1 MEDALMNPDA
11 PATTPDPPAA
21 SGPGVAVESAAA
33 ADFAADSTPVPLWNI
48 ERELSRQ
55 LSPGGQ
61 GAEQAVHRARMSNL
75 MIFCDSEARA
85 AQAAA
90 QIPAIIAVHPAR
102 VLLLLGES
110 EGKKGARDRVDAW
123 VRTWCHRGSG
133 GQQICTE
140 LISLRASGP
149 GVGRLPFCVREL
161 LLGDLPTNLW
171 WAASQPPGFGG
182 NMLFDLSERVEQIV
196 YDSIGWLEP
205 ARAVAATAAWLTKFE
220 RGSGIGRRRVASD
233 LNWRRLKYWR
243 RLLGQALAPASA
255 PGALESITE
264 VLVEHGPHAVV
275 QAWELVSWLA
285 ARLDWRVQTGRV
297 QVGVEIDWEV
307 VAPHGPLRVRI
318 VRLPEG
324 PSVVRRLRIA
334 CTLGGRVGALNVVDQ
349 DGQHLAVLPEGTD
362 AAPRTVLVKTEG
374 LADLAGRQLADREFD
389 PVFHDAME
397 VARTLA
403 QSVLQ

>member
-1 MEDALMNPDA
+1 MDPDVA
-11 PATTPDPPAA
+11 AAGPMVPVASPEPPA
-21 SGPGVAVESAAA
+21 
-33 ADFAADSTPVPLWNI
+33 FAADSTPVSLWNI
-48 ERELSRQ
+48 ERELNRQ
-55 LSPGGQ
+55 LPTGGPDAQ
-61 GAEQAVHRARMSNL
+61 HAVHRARMSNL

-85 AQAAA
+85 AQVAAE
-90 QIPAIIAVHPAR
+90 IPAIIAMHPAR
-102 VLLLLGES
+102 VILLLGEPD
-110 EGKKGARDRVDAW
+110 GKKDVADRVDAW
-123 VRTWCHRGSG
+123 VRTWHHQSSG

-140 LISLRASGP
+140 LITLRASGS
-149 GVGRLPFCVREL
+149 GVSRLPFCVREL

-182 NMLFDLSERVEQIV
+182 NVLFDLSEHVEQIV

-285 ARLDWRVQTGRV
+285 ARLGWQVQKGRV
-297 QVGVEIDWEV
+297 EVGVELDWDV

-318 VRLPEG
+318 ARLPEG

-334 CTLGGRVGALNVVDQ
+334 CTIGGKVGALNVVDQ
-349 DGQHLAVLPEGTD
+349 DGQHLAVFLEGMD
-362 AAPRTVLVKTEG
+362 AAPRTVLFKAEG

-389 PVFHDAME
+389 PVFHDAMA
-397 VARTLA
+397 VAKTLA